1 MRKTKIVCTIGPA
14 SESYETIGQ
23 LIDAGMNVA
32 RLNFSHGDFKE
43 HGERIK
49 NIRKAAKDKGKAVAI
64 LLDLKGPEIRTGNF
78 EDYEVEINRGDSVTV
93 AMGEVMGT
101 KEKFS
106 VTYTDLYKDV
116 SKGSTILIDDGL
128 IELEVTHINEEDKEI
143 YTVALNTGFV
153 SDHKGVNIPNV
164 QVNLP
169 GITQK
174 DVEDIK
180 FGIEHDVEFIAGS
193 FIRTAEDILEIRELL
208 ENDQAE
214 HIQLISK
221 IENQE
226 GVDNIE
232 SILEV
237 CDGVMVARGD
247 LGVEIPAEDVP
258 LVQKELIKYCNIIGK
273 PVITATQM
281 LDSMQRNPRP
291 TRAEASDVANAIF
304 DGTDAIML
312 SGETAAGD
320 FPVESVEMMHDIA
333 SKTETALD
341 NQHILKTR
349 SRSVDMNITDAISQS
364 VTHTAMN
371 LSASAII
378 TPTESGYTA
387 RMISKYRPKMPI
399 VAVTSSETVQ
409 RQLSLVWGVHA
420 TLGHAT
426 NTTDEMLEVAVEK
439 GLHTGLVK
447 HGSQVVIT
455 AGVPVGES
463 GTTNLMKVHVIGDI
477 IAKGQGIGRR
487 TAFGK
492 VTVATSAEEAL
503 QKIKPG
509 DILVAPATD
518 RDMMPAI
525 EQASGIVTEQGGLTS
540 HAAVVGLSLGI
551 PVIVGVEKATEVITD
566 DEEVT
571 LDGVKGDIYKGHTSV
586 L

>member
-1 MRKTKIVCTIGPA
+1 
-14 SESYETIGQ
+14 
-23 LIDAGMNVA
+23 
-32 RLNFSHGDFKE
+32 
-43 HGERIK
+43 
-49 NIRKAAKDKGKAVAI
+49 
-64 LLDLKGPEIRTGNF
+64 
-78 EDYEVEINRGDSVTV
+78 RGDSVTV

-273 PVITATQM
+273 PVITDTQM
-281 LDSMQRNPRP
+281 LDSMQRNARP

-312 SGETAAGD
+312 LGESDGGHLR
-320 FPVESVEMMHDIA
+320 VESVEMMHDMA

-399 VAVTSSETVQ
+399 VAVTSS
-409 RQLSLVWGVHA
+409 
-420 TLGHAT
+420 
-426 NTTDEMLEVAVEK
+426 
-439 GLHTGLVK
+439 
-447 HGSQVVIT
+447 
-455 AGVPVGES
+455 
-463 GTTNLMKVHVIGDI
+463 
-477 IAKGQGIGRR
+477 
-487 TAFGK
+487 
-492 VTVATSAEEAL
+492 
-503 QKIKPG
+503 
-509 DILVAPATD
+509 
-518 RDMMPAI
+518 
-525 EQASGIVTEQGGLTS
+525 
-540 HAAVVGLSLGI
+540 
-551 PVIVGVEKATEVITD
+551 
-566 DEEVT
+566 
-571 LDGVKGDIYKGHTSV
+571 
-586 L
+586 

>member
-1 MRKTKIVCTIGPA
+1 VRKTKIVCTIGPA
-14 SESYETIGQ
+14 SESYEVIEQ

-32 RLNFSHGDFKE
+32 RLNFSHGDFAE

-49 NIRKAAKDKGKAVAI
+49 NIRKAAKAKNKAVAI

-78 EDYEVEINRGDSVTV
+78 KDYKVEISRGDSVTI
-93 AMGEVMGT
+93 AMEETMGT
-101 KEKFS
+101 EEIFS

-116 SKGSTILIDDGL
+116 QKESTILIDDGL
-128 IELEVTHINEEDKEI
+128 IELEVTDIDNDKKEI
-143 YTVALNTGFV
+143 YTKALNSGFI

-169 GITQK
+169 GITNK
-174 DVEDIK
+174 DIEDIK
-180 FGIEHDVEFIAGS
+180 FGIKHDVDFIAGS
-193 FIRTAEDILEIRELL
+193 FIRRAEDILEIRELL
-208 ENDQAE
+208 EENKAE

-226 GVDNIE
+226 GVDNIA

-237 CDGVMVARGD
+237 CDGIMVARGD

-258 LVQKELIKYCNIIGK
+258 LVQKELIKQCNIAGK

-320 FPVESVEMMHDIA
+320 FPIQSVQMMHNIA
-333 SKTETALD
+333 KKTETALD
-341 NQHILKTR
+341 NQHILKIR
-349 SRSVDMNITDAISQS
+349 SKSIDMNITDAISQS

-387 RMISKYRPKMPI
+387 RMISKYRPMMPI
-399 VAVTSSETVQ
+399 VAVTSSETVL

-420 TLGHAT
+420 TLGHPT
-426 NTTDEMLEVAVEK
+426 STTDEMLEAAVEK
-439 GLHTGLVK
+439 GLQTGLVE
-447 HGSQVVIT
+447 HGSRVVIT

-477 IAKGQGIGRR
+477 IARGQGIGRR

-492 VTVATSAEEAL
+492 VTLANSAEEAVN
-503 QKIKPG
+503 KIEPG
-509 DILVAPATD
+509 NILVASSTD

-525 EQASGIVTEQGGLTS
+525 EQASGIITEQGGLTS

-551 PVIVGVEKATEVITD
+551 PVIVGVQDITKNIKD
-566 DEEVT
+566 GEEVT
-571 LDGVKGDIYKGHTSV
+571 LDGLKGYIYRGHASV